1 MKDLVLAL
9 NAGSSSIKASL
20 LEDKEHLLHALGE
33 RLGTDQSRIHLEFAS
48 KDPVEI
54 CEPNIDHERALK
66 EIVKALKERAM
77 LDDIAAVC
85 HRVVHGGGGTEFSVS
100 TTIIDS
106 TAVLERIESVSH
118 LAPL

>member
-20 LEDKEHLLHALGE
+20 LEDKEHLLHALLGE

-48 KDPVEI
+48 EDPVEI

-77 LDDIAAVC
+77 LDDIAAVG
-85 HRVVHGGGGTEFSVS
+85 HRVVHGGTEFSVS
-100 TTIIDS
+100 TIIDS